1 MLSDNTI
8 NLFIVR
14 HGDAEPKTDLSED
27 YNRKLTKKG
36 IKQLKRVANFLDK
49 MDHHIENVIS
59 SPLIRAYQSA
69 DIIVDELKMNVK
81 IEKNDNLKPEADVT
95 NIIPFLKEL
104 KDNAII
110 VGHDP
115 NVSLLLNKI
124 SGTNGKIKKG
134 GIAFLKFDKDNGTAE
149 LELLLDQKVL
159 KLM

>member
-1 MLSDNTI
+1 MENENTI

-14 HGDAEPKTDLSED
+14 HGDAEPKTDLAED
-27 YNRKLTKKG
+27 FNRKLTKKG
-36 IKQLKRVANFLDK
+36 IKQLKRVANFLDE

-59 SPLIRAYQSA
+59 SPLVRAYQSA

-95 NIIPFLKEL
+95 DIMPFLKGL
-104 KDNAII
+104 KGNTII

-124 SGTNGKIKKG
+124 SGTDGKLKKG
-134 GIAFLKFDKDNGTAE
+134 GIAVLKFDKDNGTAE